1 MIVKVLRFSHEATS
15 TQTIRLKATTNK
27 NFVLQNL
34 NENQDFLLQ
43 IVLNLFFQE

>member
-1 MIVKVLRFSHEATS
+1 VKVLKFPHQANLLQQIKLEA
-15 TQTIRLKATTNK
+15 KANK

-43 IVLNLFFQE
+43 TILNFYFQE